1 MKNKLERQIMKE
13 FVGLSAKKYS
23 YLKGNNNVDKKG
35 KHTKRCAIQ
44 KNPSIS
50 NFLKL
55 FKLFRKK

>member
-35 KHTKRCAIQ
+35 KHTKRCVIQ

-55 FKLFRKK
+55 F

>member
-35 KHTKRCAIQ
+35 KHTKRCVIT
-44 KNPSIS
+44 KKPF
-50 NFLKL
+50 NFKL
-55 FKLFRKK
+55 FKTF